1 MCGTSSLIS
10 LQLQKTVFN
19 KNCQRVKTTLWS
31 FVKIEISCHI
41 FTISQFINFL
51 LSSLLLRTQA
61 GSCLYFSNLWDPT
74 PSNSHLAFKVA
85 VVLILRLSSTFYL
98 LLSSLFI
105 FVPIL
110 CYHIEYGIKYFKF
123 SLSIVRFYCITSK
136 KWAFNLCVE
145 IFDHFFP
152 THLVG
157 FLIDNHGK
165 FFFW

>member
-1 MCGTSSLIS
+1 MIRSSFRFSSPTSMCVVHPLSSHCNCKKPSLIKI
-10 LQLQKTVFN
+10 LREMKTI
-19 KNCQRVKTTLWS
+19 LLS

-110 CYHIEYGIKYFKF
+110 CYHIEYGIKY
-123 SLSIVRFYCITSK
+123 LSSPRV
-136 KWAFNLCVE
+136 
-145 IFDHFFP
+145 
-152 THLVG
+152 
-157 FLIDNHGK
+157 
-165 FFFW
+165 